1 MLSVQHHRVH
11 SGHEESADGYQE
23 EWRGGRL
30 NKDQVNLKP
39 KIYKSQ
45 VGTVYDQNHNDNHRN
60 SMAGQ
65 TILLELNPGDKVQV
79 FKLCLILYS
88 Y

>member
-23 EWRGGRL
+23 EWRGGGV
-30 NKDQVNLKP
+30 NKDQVNLKA
-39 KIYKSQ
+39 KIYKWQ

-65 TILLELNPGDKVQV
+65 NILLELNPVDKVRLY
-79 FKLCLILYS
+79 KLLC
-88 Y
+88 